1 MGKCSYVRD
10 AMKACPELVL
20 VNGEDLSEYRRVSQK
35 IFSLL
40 RAETGKGVCPVERLG
55 MDENFVDISALVEE
69 EVYVDHP
76 VGHVYHPCGG
86 IDGKVEPP
94 ATVPKRC
101 EVIPNCICFER
112 LKIGSVVAKRIRD
125 KILSEFGIT
134 RFGL

>member
-40 RAETGKGVCPVERLG
+40 RQETGKGVCPVERLG

-76 VGHVYHPCGG
+76 VGHVYHPCG
-86 IDGKVEPP
+86 IDGKVF
-94 ATVPKRC
+94 V
-101 EVIPNCICFER
+101 N
-112 LKIGSVVAKRIRD
+112 
-125 KILSEFGIT
+125 LSFKSGIEIEM
-134 RFGL
+134 